1 LFKFS
6 SIFFVINSND
16 PTFYR
21 LEPSTGGKD
30 HFFGNFERVAGFVS
44 HHSNDSHKKNGYS
57 NISNGEKVKATFLS
71 LNTGPGLFV
80 MFLMFFSGWIG

>member
-1 LFKFS
+1 VSQSKC
-6 SIFFVINSND
+6 VTYSND
-16 PTFYR
+16 PSFCR

-57 NISNGEKVKATFLS
+57 KISNGEIRVKVTLLS
-71 LNTGPGLFV
+71 
-80 MFLMFFSGWIG
+80 